1 MCGIAG
7 IVSLESEI
15 LSSELEK
22 MTESL
27 RSRGPDYGATWLS
40 KNKKVGLGHRRLSI
54 IDLSEKG
61 NQPMIVDD
69 RYSIVFNGEIYN
81 FRSLRN
87 ELIKKG
93 INFFSQTDTE
103 VVLKA
108 YIFWG
113 PSFTEKLD
121 GMYSFCIY
129 DAYEENIFLARDIF
143 GIKPLYIYQTNNKI
157 VFASRPIAIYHVV
170 KSSISIDTLSAK
182 IFLDM
187 GYIPAPRSMHKEIK
201 KILPGE
207 TVLLNISGDK
217 FTEISR
223 NKETFLSKKNL
234 EDEIFSSK
242 MSYKDCKKIIHSNI
256 IESVEA
262 QMYADVDVGVFLSG
276 GLDSSLVAAIMQKL
290 SDKPIDTFTI
300 SFLGDDEDE
309 SAYATKISKYLGTR
323 HHQIN
328 FTHKDLIN
336 YIEKSSIEFD
346 EPLADCASLPGL
358 MLSDFASKHVKVC
371 MGGDGG
377 DELFLGY
384 KNYYYTDLFSKILV
398 LPQPLRKFFWHLLSF
413 LFKSSHNKEL
423 FKKAFLSYSPSEI
436 FYLTRT
442 IDKFGYFNQKN
453 NESSYIFE
461 IINDVFKNNTNFL
474 PSIAASEFDLMSY
487 MIDDILQKVD
497 VTSMAYSLEVRVPLL
512 AKKVVRSI
520 YNLPKK
526 FKYPGVKSKFILRD
540 IASIY
545 YPSEFHNRK
554 KKGFNVPIKNW
565 FRGDLKEY
573 IFDTV
578 NSNFLEKF
586 GIFNSKINLIKV
598 FEDHVSKKRD
608 NQNLLWGILSLKK
621 WSDKYL

>member
-7 IVSLESEI
+7 IVSLNSEI
-15 LSSELEK
+15 FSSELEK
-22 MTESL
+22 MTKSL
-27 RSRGPDYGATWLS
+27 HSRGPDYGATWIS

-81 FRSLRN
+81 FRSLRD

-93 INFFSQTDTE
+93 INFFSQSDTE

-113 PSFTEKLD
+113 PSFTQKLD

-129 DAYEENIFLARDIF
+129 DAHKENIFLARDIF
-143 GIKPLYIYQTNNKI
+143 GIKPLYIYQSNNKI
-157 VFASRPIAIYHVV
+157 VFASRPIAIYQAV
-170 KSSISIDTLSAK
+170 KSSISTDTLSAK
-182 IFLDM
+182 IFLDI
-187 GYIPAPRSMHKEIK
+187 GYIPAPRTIHNEIK

-207 TVLLNISGDK
+207 TVLLNIGGDRFK
-217 FTEISR
+217 TILR
-223 NKETFLSKKNL
+223 NKETFMEEKNKEDQISCSKL
-234 EDEIFSSK
+234 
-242 MSYKDCKKIIHSNI
+242 SYKDCKKIIHTNI
-256 IESVEA
+256 VEAVEA
-262 QMYADVDVGVFLSG
+262 QMYADVNVGVFLSG

-290 SDKPIDTFTI
+290 SNKPIDTFTI

-309 SAYATKISKYLGTR
+309 SVHATKISKYLGTR

-336 YIEKSSIEFD
+336 YIEKYSIEFD

-358 MLSDFASKHVKVC
+358 MLSEFASKHVKVC

-384 KNYYYTDLFSKILV
+384 KNYYYTDLFSKVLV
-398 LPQPLRKFFWHLLSF
+398 LPQPLRKFFWSLFSF
-413 LFKSSHNKEL
+413 VLKSSHNKEL
-423 FKKAFLSYSPSEI
+423 FKKAFLSSSPSEI
-436 FYLTRT
+436 FYFTRT

-453 NESSYIFE
+453 NENSYVHE
-461 IINDVFKNNTNFL
+461 IIKDVFKNNTNYL

-512 AKKVVRSI
+512 AKKVVMSI
-520 YNLPKK
+520 NNLPKK

-540 IASIY
+540 IATNY
-545 YPSEFHNRK
+545 YPLEFHNRK

-565 FRGDLKEY
+565 FRGDLKDY
-573 IFDTV
+573 IYDTV

-586 GIFNSKINLIKV
+586 GIFNTNVNLIKV

>member
-7 IVSLESEI
+7 MVSLNSEVSISEI
-15 LSSELEK
+15 EK
-22 MTESL
+22 MTKSL
-27 RSRGPDYGATWLS
+27 YSRGPDFGSNWIS
-40 KNKKVGLGHRRLSI
+40 KNNKVGLGHRRLSI

-61 NQPMIVDD
+61 NQPMIVDE

-81 FRSLRN
+81 YRSLRN

-93 INFFSQTDTE
+93 VNFFSQTDTE

-121 GMYSFCIY
+121 GMYAFCIY
-129 DAYEENIFLARDIF
+129 DSYEENIFLARDIF
-143 GIKPLYIYQTNNKI
+143 GIKPLFIYQTDNKI
-157 VFASRPIAIYHVV
+157 IFASRPIAIYHIT
-170 KSSISIDTLSAK
+170 KSHISIDTLSAK
-182 IFLDM
+182 IFLDI
-187 GYIPAPRSMHKEIK
+187 GYIPAPRSIHKEIK

-207 TVLLNISGDK
+207 KVLLNISGDK
-217 FTEISR
+217 FKEILR
-223 NKETFLSKKNL
+223 NQERLKSKKI
-234 EDEIFSSK
+234 EEEQIFNSK
-242 MSYKDCKKIIHSNI
+242 MSYKDCVKIIHSNI

-262 QMYADVDVGVFLSG
+262 QMHADVDVGVFLSG

-300 SFLGDDEDE
+300 SFLGDGEDE
-309 SAYATKISKYLGTR
+309 SVNANKISKHLGTK
-323 HHQIN
+323 HHEMN
-328 FTHKDLIN
+328 FTPKDLIN

-358 MLSDFASKHVKVC
+358 MLSEFASKHVKVC

-384 KNYYYTDLFSKILV
+384 KNYHYTDLFSKVLV
-398 LPQPLRKFFWHLLSF
+398 LPQPLRKFFWSLFSF
-413 LFKSSHNKEL
+413 VLKSSHNKEL
-423 FKKAFLSYSPSEI
+423 FKKAFLSSSPSEI
-436 FYLTRT
+436 FYFTRT

-453 NESSYIFE
+453 NENSYVHE
-461 IINDVFKNNTNFL
+461 IIKDIFKNYTNCL

-512 AKKVVRSI
+512 AKKVAMSAN
-520 YNLPKK
+520 NLPKK
-526 FKYPGVKSKFILRD
+526 FKYTGAKSKFILRD
-540 IASIY
+540 IASNY

-565 FRGDLKEY
+565 FRGDLKDY
-573 IFDTV
+573 IFDTI
-578 NSNFLEKF
+578 NSDFLEKF
-586 GIFNSKINLIKV
+586 GIFNTNINLIKV

-621 WSDKYL
+621 WSEKYL